1 MSNGNNVDVLVTIER
16 ETDAA
21 ILVNDGDRTA
31 WLPKSKVAIDEVEA
45 DGTVVIH
52 VPEWLALNEEL
63 I

>member
-1 MSNGNNVDVLVTIER
+1 MMVGGL

-31 WLPKSKVAIDEVEA
+31 WLPKSKVDIDAEED

-52 VPEWLALNEEL
+52 IPEWLALNEGL